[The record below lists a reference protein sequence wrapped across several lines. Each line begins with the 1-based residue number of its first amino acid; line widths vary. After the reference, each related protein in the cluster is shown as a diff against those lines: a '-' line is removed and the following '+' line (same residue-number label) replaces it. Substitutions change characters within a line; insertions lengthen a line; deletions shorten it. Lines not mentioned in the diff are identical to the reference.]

1 MYNKKKKTE
10 VFFLTRSSGILLP
23 VSSLPGRWGIGD
35 LGPGARSFVDFL
47 SRSGQK
53 TWQMLPLSET
63 DGALGNSPYS
73 SSSAFAGNP
82 LFISPDDLVESGLI
96 NSAETAETPPFPA
109 KRVEYPAVRAFKA
122 KLLAGAF
129 TRFSPSPEYESF
141 LKRHEY
147 WIFDYALFSA
157 LKRRLGGLPWN
168 EWPEELKLRNA
179 NVLQKAA
186 RELRESVDF
195 LLFQQYLFF
204 TAMERLRLACD
215 EKSVEL
221 LGDLP
226 IYVNYDSADVWA
238 HPDIFHLDENLLPVE
253 VAGVPPDY
261 FSKTGQL
268 WGNPLYNWEALRK
281 DGFSWWMERLKHS
294 LSMFDLVRI
303 DHFRGLLAY
312 WAVPFGDKTAEN
324 GVWRK
329 VPSEEF
335 FKALRK
341 NIPAPSFL
349 AENLGV
355 ITPDVTEAMER
366 MGFPGMAVILFAFGG
381 GMKDNPHIPHNYT
394 EKLAAYSGTH
404 DNNTALGWFR
414 DDATDEER
422 RSLARYLGRI
432 PGEKEIPDILVRMVL
447 SSVAHRAIIPLQDYL
462 GMGSEARMNT
472 PAIPSGNWEWRA
484 EAFCF
489 TEELLHRIKRLSEI
503 YGRN

>member
-1 MYNKKKKTE
+1 VYNKKKKTE
-10 VFFLTRSSGILLP
+10 VFFLARSCGILLP

-53 TWQMLPLSET
+53 TWQTLPLSET

-96 NSAETAETPPFPA
+96 NSAETAETPPFPR

-122 KLLAGAF
+122 KLLARAF

-147 WIFDYALFSA
+147 WIFDHALFSA
-157 LKRRLGGLPWN
+157 LKQRLGGLPWN
-168 EWPEELKLRNA
+168 EWPDELKLRDEKTM
-179 NVLQKAA
+179 QKAA
-186 RELRESVDF
+186 LELRESVNF

-204 TAMERLRLACD
+204 TAMQRLRIVCA
-215 EKSVEL
+215 EKRVEL

-238 HPDIFHLDENLLPVE
+238 HPGLFHLDENLLPVE

-268 WGNPLYNWEALRK
+268 WGNPLYDWEALRK
-281 DGFSWWMERLKHS
+281 DGFSWWIERLTHS

-329 VPSEEF
+329 VPSEDF

-355 ITPDVTEAMER
+355 ITPDVTEAMDR

-381 GMKDNPHIPHNYT
+381 GMKDNPHIPHNYIAN
-394 EKLAAYSGTH
+394 LAAYSGTH

-422 RSLARYLGRI
+422 RSLARYLGRT
-432 PGEKEIPDILVRMVL
+432 PDEKEIPDILVRMVL
-447 SSVAHRAIIPLQDYL
+447 SSVAQRAIIPLQDYL
-462 GMGSEARMNT
+462 GLGSEARMNT
-472 PAIPSGNWEWRA
+472 PATPSGNWEWRA

-489 TEELLHRIKRLSEI
+489 TEELLHRIQRLSEI